1 MAAIEKGEKSRRYDP
16 ELQNVERALR
26 RAALRARE
34 RARQS
39 TGYVVIFRDGKII
52 HEPVDVPNSQT
63 YNLLC
68 ISDERGKA
76 DMDALAEQLDTK
88 LREWAPAT
96 AEQVRRRVAE
106 IIALADQ
113 DALDVMRSRTVE
125 QEVLDLFDEP
135 ATR

>member
-1 MAAIEKGEKSRRYDP
+1 MREVMTAIGKGKKNRRRDP
-16 ELQNVERALR
+16 DLQNVERALW

-34 RARQS
+34 RARQT

-63 YNLLC
+63 YDLPC
-68 ISDERGKA
+68 ISDEWGKV
-76 DMDALAEQLDTK
+76 DMDALVEQLDTK

-96 AEQVRRRVAE
+96 AEQVRQRVAE

-125 QEVLDLFDEP
+125 QEVLDL
-135 ATR
+135 